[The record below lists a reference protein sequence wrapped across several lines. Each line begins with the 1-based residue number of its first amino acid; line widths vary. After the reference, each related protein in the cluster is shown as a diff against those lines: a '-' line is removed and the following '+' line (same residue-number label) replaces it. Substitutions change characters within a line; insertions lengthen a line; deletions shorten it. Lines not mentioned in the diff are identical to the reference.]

1 MEITPPTLPQTN
13 GGSSN
18 TSAGDDAQ
26 AVLSSDFETFL
37 QMLSVQLQNQDPLN
51 PVDSADYAVQLATFS
66 SVEQQVLTNNH
77 LAELTS
83 RIQLSGMSDLAGW
96 VGMEARSTAPA
107 NFDGDPV
114 SLALDIPAAADSAE
128 LVVRN
133 DQGQEVLRESIA
145 VGLKSYEWDGHAN
158 TGQAPNGS
166 YSFEVESRGN
176 GELLSIDPVQSY
188 SRVIEARRTADNVEL
203 VLAGGGAVDAG
214 DVTGLRQPS

>member
-1 MEITPPTLPQTN
+1 
-13 GGSSN
+13 
-18 TSAGDDAQ
+18 
-26 AVLSSDFETFL
+26 
-37 QMLSVQLQNQDPLN
+37 
-51 PVDSADYAVQLATFS
+51 
-66 SVEQQVLTNNH
+66 
-77 LAELTS
+77 
-83 RIQLSGMSDLAGW
+83 MSDLAGW

-158 TGQAPNGS
+158 TGQVPNGS